1 MAGFRNDWGLS
12 SEKTIISSI
21 SDETKKKKSESIDLG
36 EKKKNEV
43 ERKKNNE
50 KAIEK
55 KNESS
60 ALEEVSAFSI
70 SSLKIKREK
79 IQEKKLIDKDG
90 DQRNNSFE
98 DFELKI
104 KWKDFANDLSRQNK
118 ENLASILQINEPNLG
133 NDFKIT
139 YDVPSNSSKNE
150 LREIK
155 GDLLIYLKN
164 IFKNDLIEI
173 DFLVNKSNAKEYFS
187 TPEERFKKLSDLNP
201 NLIKLKKDLK
211 LDL

>member
-1 MAGFRNDWGLS
+1 M
-12 SEKTIISSI
+12 
-21 SDETKKKKSESIDLG
+21 
-36 EKKKNEV
+36 
-43 ERKKNNE
+43 
-50 KAIEK
+50 
-55 KNESS
+55 
-60 ALEEVSAFSI
+60 
-70 SSLKIKREK
+70 
-79 IQEKKLIDKDG
+79 IDKDEN
-90 DQRNNSFE
+90 QRNNSFE

-118 ENLASILQINEPNLG
+118 ENLASILQINEPDLG

-164 IFKNDLIEI
+164 IFKNDSIEI
-173 DFLVNKSNAKEYFS
+173 EFLVNKSNSKEYFS
-187 TPEERFKKLSDLNP
+187 TPEERFKKLSDINP

>member
-1 MAGFRNDWGLS
+1 M
-12 SEKTIISSI
+12 
-21 SDETKKKKSESIDLG
+21 
-36 EKKKNEV
+36 
-43 ERKKNNE
+43 
-50 KAIEK
+50 
-55 KNESS
+55 
-60 ALEEVSAFSI
+60 
-70 SSLKIKREK
+70 
-79 IQEKKLIDKDG
+79 
-90 DQRNNSFE
+90 
-98 DFELKI
+98 
-104 KWKDFANDLSRQNK
+104 SRQNK

-173 DFLVNKSNAKEYFS
+173 EFLVNKSNSKEYFS

>member
-1 MAGFRNDWGLS
+1 M
-12 SEKTIISSI
+12 
-21 SDETKKKKSESIDLG
+21 
-36 EKKKNEV
+36 
-43 ERKKNNE
+43 
-50 KAIEK
+50 
-55 KNESS
+55 
-60 ALEEVSAFSI
+60 
-70 SSLKIKREK
+70 
-79 IQEKKLIDKDG
+79 
-90 DQRNNSFE
+90 
-98 DFELKI
+98 
-104 KWKDFANDLSRQNK
+104 SRQNK

-173 DFLVNKSNAKEYFS
+173 DFLVNKSHSKEYFL

>member
-1 MAGFRNDWGLS
+1 M
-12 SEKTIISSI
+12 
-21 SDETKKKKSESIDLG
+21 
-36 EKKKNEV
+36 
-43 ERKKNNE
+43 
-50 KAIEK
+50 
-55 KNESS
+55 
-60 ALEEVSAFSI
+60 
-70 SSLKIKREK
+70 
-79 IQEKKLIDKDG
+79 
-90 DQRNNSFE
+90 
-98 DFELKI
+98 
-104 KWKDFANDLSRQNK
+104 SRQNK

-187 TPEERFKKLSDLNP
+187 TPEGG
-201 NLIKLKKDLK
+201 LKSLVI
-211 LDL
+211 

>member
-1 MAGFRNDWGLS
+1 MKA
-12 SEKTIISSI
+12 
-21 SDETKKKKSESIDLG
+21 KKKKSELIDLS
-36 EKKKNEV
+36 EKKENEV
-43 ERKKNNE
+43 KKEKNNE
-50 KAIEK
+50 KLTEENNK
-55 KNESS
+55 SS
-60 ALEEVSAFSI
+60 AQEEVSAFSI

-79 IQEKKLIDKDG
+79 IQEKELIDIDE

-155 GDLLIYLKN
+155 G
-164 IFKNDLIEI
+164 
-173 DFLVNKSNAKEYFS
+173 
-187 TPEERFKKLSDLNP
+187 
-201 NLIKLKKDLK
+201 LIKELLNGN
-211 LDL
+211 

>member
-1 MAGFRNDWGLS
+1 MMQ
-12 SEKTIISSI
+12 
-21 SDETKKKKSESIDLG
+21 KKKKSELIQLD
-36 EKKKNEV
+36 KKKDNEV
-43 ERKKNNE
+43 EREKNNE
-50 KAIEK
+50 KVIEK
-55 KNESS
+55 NNKSS
-60 ALEEVSAFSI
+60 TIEEEVSAFSI

-79 IQEKKLIDKDG
+79 IQEKELIKKDEP
-90 DQRNNSFE
+90 QRNNSFE

-104 KWKDFANDLSRQNK
+104 KWKDFATDLSSQKN

-164 IFKNDLIEI
+164 IFKNDLIKIE
-173 DFLVNKSNAKEYFS
+173 FLVNKSNSKEYFS
-187 TPEERFKKLSDLNP
+187 TPDERFKKLSDLNP

>member
-1 MAGFRNDWGLS
+1 MKA
-12 SEKTIISSI
+12 
-21 SDETKKKKSESIDLG
+21 KKKKSELIDTS
-36 EKKKNEV
+36 EKKENEV
-43 ERKKNNE
+43 KKEKNNE
-50 KAIEK
+50 KLIEK
-55 KNESS
+55 NNKSS
-60 ALEEVSAFSI
+60 AQEEVSAFSI

-79 IQEKKLIDKDG
+79 IQEKELIDKDK

-98 DFELKI
+98 DIELKI

-118 ENLASILQINEPNLG
+118 ENLASILQINEPDLG

-173 DFLVNKSNAKEYFS
+173 DFLVNKSNSKEYFS
-187 TPEERFKKLSDLNP
+187 TPEERFNKLSNLNP